1 MKDKDNDKR
10 NKNKENSLDGYYG
23 ETEPDTVTVLL
34 EDSEGI
40 ETLYEL
46 LSLITYEGNEYA
58 VLFPQIAFESD
69 ELVILT
75 VIRDAEGSIE
85 GYRGIDD
92 FDVLDAVFRQ
102 FCAESTDNR

>member
-1 MKDKDNDKR
+1 MRDKDKNKNK
-10 NKNKENSLDGYYG
+10 NKNKENRDDRYYG
-23 ETEPDTVTVLL
+23 ETETMTVLL

-40 ETLYEL
+40 ETPYEL
-46 LSLITYEGNEYA
+46 LSLITYKGNEYA

-69 ELVILT
+69 ELVILA
-75 VIRDAEGSIE
+75 VLRGADGSIE

-102 FCAESTDNR
+102 FCAESTDNQ